1 RVPQIHPV
9 VVLEVRGHVGPLE
22 RRAVR
27 AIERPAGLAVPAVAD
42 LGSVQDLALPPIEA
56 REVAAAG
63 ERRPDDAVTVDVET
77 ARPEA
82 RLGHPVELGDAR
94 MRRVLAARHADEETG
109 IVGERR
115 PHDVLLAG
123 RRARLNAIDLPA
135 DASVARRIV
144 RTARLVPRL
153 RDLAVAVRVDHE
165 RTPAL
170 RRLLVARLVEEPR
183 VDPAE
188 IALAD

>member
-1 RVPQIHPV
+1 
-9 VVLEVRGHVGPLE
+9 
-22 RRAVR
+22 
-27 AIERPAGLAVPAVAD
+27 
-42 LGSVQDLALPPIEA
+42 
-56 REVAAAG
+56 
-63 ERRPDDAVTVDVET
+63 
-77 ARPEA
+77 
-82 RLGHPVELGDAR
+82 GDAR

-188 IALAD
+188 IALADQRIEPERLVLVVRELQVMRREARIDQRELARLGIEVRNVPARV